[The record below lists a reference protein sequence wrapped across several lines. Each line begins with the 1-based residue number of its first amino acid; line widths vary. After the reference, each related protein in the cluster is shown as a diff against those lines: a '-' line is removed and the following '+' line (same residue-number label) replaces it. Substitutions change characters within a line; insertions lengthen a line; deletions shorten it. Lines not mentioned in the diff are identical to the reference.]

1 MLMDSFLEGISSDVK
16 IKSINEAVDEAIES
30 LKEENK
36 AHYYKTGI
44 EKLDRALGG
53 GVEQNLLVTIGGISG
68 SGKSAIA
75 NIIETNIAEN
85 YENVVVLNFSFEMT
99 AKSQVFRK
107 LSSKMLCNTSSL
119 REQLAHS
126 QSALGNV
133 SDERNTVN
141 PIEEI
146 RSSKVF
152 YVEEAINVK
161 QLCDIVSEFQRKCFE
176 EKKWLVVFVDHA
188 LLIDGK
194 SSDERTNVADLEKA
208 LIRLKKVGRTTI
220 FQLMQ
225 LNRNIE
231 SAERRSNRLLH
242 YPTRSDLSTADA
254 VYQASDQVWVIHRP
268 ELLNIKSY
276 GPHEIDSE
284 RKVFLHIIKFREG
297 EQKILMFEN
306 HLDIN
311 RMELP
316 DQPEKAG
323 QEQTY
328 S

>member
-1 MLMDSFLEGISSDVK
+1 MLMDSFSEGISSDVK
-16 IKSINEAVDEAIES
+16 IKSIDEAVDEAIES

-107 LSSKMLCNTSSL
+107 LSSKMLCNTSQL

-126 QSALGNV
+126 QNALGNV
-133 SDERNTVN
+133 SDARITVS

-146 RSSKVF
+146 RNKQVF

-284 RKVFLHIIKFREG
+284 KKVFLHIIKFREG

-323 QEQTY
+323 
-328 S
+328 

>member
-1 MLMDSFLEGISSDVK
+1 
-16 IKSINEAVDEAIES
+16 
-30 LKEENK
+30 
-36 AHYYKTGI
+36 
-44 EKLDRALGG
+44 
-53 GVEQNLLVTIGGISG
+53 
-68 SGKSAIA
+68 
-75 NIIETNIAEN
+75 
-85 YENVVVLNFSFEMT
+85 MT

-107 LSSKMLCNTSSL
+107 LSSKMLCNTSQL

-126 QSALGNV
+126 QSALGNG
-133 SDERNTVN
+133 SNAKIAVN
-141 PIEEI
+141 LLEEI
-146 RSSKVF
+146 RNRQVF
-152 YVEEAINVK
+152 YIEEAINVK

-176 EKKWLVVFVDHA
+176 EKKWLVIFVDHA

-284 RKVFLHIIKFREG
+284 KKVFLHIIKFREG

-316 DQPEKAG
+316 SQPEKAG
-323 QEQTY
+323 
-328 S
+328 

>member
-44 EKLDRALGG
+44 EKLDHALGG

-99 AKSQVFRK
+99 AKSQVLRK
-107 LSSKMLCNTSSL
+107 LSSKMLCNTSQL
-119 REQLAHS
+119 REQLVHS
-126 QSALGNV
+126 QNALGNV
-133 SDERNTVN
+133 SDARITVN

-146 RSSKVF
+146 RNKQVF

-254 VYQASDQVWVIHRP
+254 VYLV
-268 ELLNIKSY
+268 
-276 GPHEIDSE
+276 
-284 RKVFLHIIKFREG
+284 
-297 EQKILMFEN
+297 
-306 HLDIN
+306 
-311 RMELP
+311 
-316 DQPEKAG
+316 
-323 QEQTY
+323 
-328 S
+328 

>member
-16 IKSINEAVDEAIES
+16 IKSIDEAVDEAIES

-44 EKLDRALGG
+44 EKLDHALGG

-99 AKSQVFRK
+99 AKAQVFRK
-107 LSSKMLCNTSSL
+107 LSSKMLCNTSQL

-133 SDERNTVN
+133 SDARITVN

-146 RSSKVF
+146 RNKQVF

-284 RKVFLHIIKFREG
+284 KKVFLHIIKFREG

-323 QEQTY
+323 
-328 S
+328 